1 MSSSINK
8 MIKKNFILTLLA
20 SILCCVGLPSRA
32 AAQETKKQLVIINSY
47 NEVAPWPRKYIG
59 KVIQEIS
66 TRPDFNAVRV
76 IHLNNSLI
84 FNEEDYHEMEDLI
97 FENYHEATP
106 DYLVLIG
113 NFAFNLRERI
123 KSTWGDVPMLLIS
136 QNDKYASLDYYFTA
150 TSNLDSVGP
159 PKMRPLEDLRSDYNF
174 SLVLTPNKHR
184 ETVDMMI
191 KMFPNMRKI
200 VFMGDGIYVNRQM
213 NRVLK
218 EYINL
223 KYPNVEYEWLF
234 AGDESVMIPYLNN
247 EDPNVGLLLSTWYYT
262 APGIAGLPQMS
273 TTDSFLINGSH
284 RPVFGLRYAYMPY
297 GIIGGYF
304 ASPDEIYQNVH
315 DALMDLIGGRNM
327 SEVPFRI
334 PNQAHPYIDYP
345 KLLSLDLPISIC
357 PKDTVFIDRPNT
369 FWEEYKTYILIGGG
383 VALLLLILL
392 CLWCLS
398 RKGPRMQQDYNRLI
412 NSMPI
417 GYQQC
422 VVNVDKDGLVKA
434 VHYTR
439 QNQTLKMLVNDHR
452 LKELKGE
459 EYSNLWQETVDAI
472 MDDSSPKGTI
482 IKTPDEDV
490 FIEFIVNRD
499 ARSKDSRLLL
509 DIFAIDVTDK
519 MKVEQVLR
527 DAAKKAVEA
536 DNMKSAFLA
545 NMSHEIRTPL
555 NAIVGFSN
563 LLCKTVDPE
572 KKKRFIEI
580 IETNNQLL
588 LKLIGDILDISKA
601 DSDKMV
607 FNMYKIDVN
616 RLLTTV
622 CSGVDVEN
630 KPDVNIEVKLGMA
643 ECFITS
649 DPYRITQVLNNLLTN
664 AVKFTDRGTITV
676 GYELT
681 KTNMLRF
688 FVKDP
693 GLGISKADMAKLF
706 TRFTKLNSFIQ
717 GTGLGLSIS
726 KAIVEKLGGQMKA
739 ESDGRGKGSTF
750 YFSIPYVLDD
760 SKDSYI
766 EGETSADEARFDALR
781 QKSLAAAAV
790 DSKNPALTS
799 SVDASL
805 PSYKRERKKIM
816 VVEDNESNWQLFEA
830 LLADR
835 YDVVHAK
842 DGEESIRVYARETPD
857 LVIMD
862 INLPIK
868 DGYQAT
874 DDIRMLS
881 KTVPIVA
888 VTAYAQISD
897 RHKIMNSGF
906 TDYLSKPVEEE
917 DLLNTIRK
925 YI

>member
-1 MSSSINK
+1 MSSSINN
-8 MIKKNFILTLLA
+8 MVRKNFILTLLA
-20 SILCCVGLPSRA
+20 SIFFCVGFPFRS
-32 AAQETKKQLVIINSY
+32 AAQESKKQLVIINSY

-84 FNEEDYHEMEDLI
+84 FNEEDYHEMEDMI

-113 NFAFNLRERI
+113 NFAFNLRDRI

-159 PKMRPLEDLRSDYNF
+159 PKMRPLEDLRGDYNF
-174 SLVLTPNKHR
+174 SLVQTPNKQR

-191 KMFPNMRKI
+191 KMFPGMRKI

-218 EYINL
+218 EYIGL

-273 TTDSFLINGSH
+273 TTDSFLINGAH
-284 RPVFGLRYAYMPY
+284 RPVFGLRNAYMPY

-304 ASPDEIYQNVH
+304 ASPDEIYKNVH
-315 DALMDLIGGRNM
+315 DALQDLIGGKNM

-334 PNQAHPYIDYP
+334 PTNSYPYIDYP
-345 KLLSLDLPISIC
+345 KLLSLELSPSIC
-357 PKDTVFIDRPNT
+357 PKDTIFIDRPES
-369 FWEEYKTYILIGGG
+369 FWDEYKTYILFGGS
-383 VALLLLILL
+383 AILLLLVLL
-392 CLWCLS
+392 CIWCFS
-398 RKGPRMQQDYNRLI
+398 RKGPKMRQDYNRLI

-422 VVNVDKDGLVKA
+422 IVNVDKDGLVKA

-439 QNQTLKMLVNDHR
+439 QNQALKMLVSDHS
-452 LKELKGE
+452 LKELRGE
-459 EYSNLWQETVDAI
+459 EYSNYWQETVDAI
-472 MDDSSPKGTI
+472 MEDSGPKGSI
-482 IKTPDEDV
+482 IKAPHEDV
-490 FIEFIVNRD
+490 YIEFIINQD
-499 ARSKDSRLLL
+499 KRSKESRLML

-519 MKVEQVLR
+519 MKVEHVLR

-607 FNMYKIDVN
+607 FNMYKIDIN
-616 RLLTTV
+616 RLLNTV
-622 CSGVDVEN
+622 CSGVDIDN
-630 KPDVNIEVKLGMA
+630 KPDVHIEVKLGMDN
-643 ECFITS
+643 CFITS

-664 AVKFTDRGTITV
+664 AVKFTDRGTIVV
-676 GYELT
+676 GYELM
-681 KTNMLRF
+681 KNNMLRF
-688 FVKDP
+688 YVKDP

-726 KAIVEKLGGQMKA
+726 KAIVEKLGGQMRA

-750 YFSIPYVLDD
+750 YFTIPYVLDETA
-760 SKDSYI
+760 DSYI
-766 EGETSADEARFDALR
+766 DGSASADEARLEALR
-781 QKSLAAAAV
+781 QKSKAAAESK
-790 DSKNPALTS
+790 DSIQGSTI
-799 SVDASL
+799 DQSL

-816 VVEDNESNWQLFEA
+816 VVEDNDSNWQLFEA

-842 DGEESIRVYARETPD
+842 DGEESIRVYAKETPD

-874 DDIRMLS
+874 SDIRMLS

-888 VTAYAQISD
+888 VTAYAQLSD

-906 TDYLSKPVEEE
+906 TDYLSKPVEE
-917 DLLNTIRK
+917 DVLLNTIRK